1 LKRRK
6 KNRRGR
12 PHRWTR
18 EVALRIGLARGHGF
32 KVDEAA
38 RFAGLGRS
46 TFYRYLAA
54 ARAGNPEFESILLVV
69 NQPPERSPFYA
80 MFKGGLGGIFD
91 GMNLSPKQRRD
102 FGM

>member
-1 LKRRK
+1 M
-6 KNRRGR
+6 NRREKAKRGH

-18 EVALRIGLARGHGF
+18 EVALRMGLARGHGF

-54 ARAGNPEFESILLVV
+54 ARAGNPEFESILLAV
-69 NQPPERSPFYA
+69 NQPPELNPFY
-80 MFKGGLGGIFD
+80 GGLAELFG
-91 GMNLSPKQRRD
+91 GMNLSPKQRRV